1 MDVVIAGGH
10 GQIALRLEKL
20 LAARGDTARGLIRNP
35 DHAAD
40 LEAVGAQAVVFD
52 LEGDEDLAPLVSG
65 ADAVVFAAGAGPGSG
80 EARKQTMDLGG
91 AVKLI
96 EAARSAGVARYVMV
110 SSIGADHPE
119 RGEGPMRPYLE
130 AKAAADAALE
140 ASGLDHTIIRPG
152 RAHERRGHRARDD
165 RAGPGLRAGEPR
177 RRGRHDRRGPGHA
190 LDRGQGVHA
199 PRRRRAHRR
208 GRARGLNATRAP
220 IDLESAR
227 AQEVLRRVRSIP
239 KGA

>member
-152 RAHERRGHRARDD
+152 GLTNDEGTGRVTIGRDLDYAQVSRDD
-165 RAGPGLRAGEPR
+165 VAATIV
-177 RRGRHDRRGPGHA
+177 A
-190 LDRGQGVHA
+190 VLDTPSTVGKAFTLLGGDV
-199 PRRRRAHRR
+199 
-208 GRARGLNATRAP
+208 P
-220 IDLESAR
+220 IDEAVR
-227 AQEVLRRVRSIP
+227 A
-239 KGA
+239 A